1 MLLVLLKPSVCF
13 VSEMP
18 DHNENRRNSLY
29 AGLKA
34 EPDQEHRI
42 LTSQK
47 HKQPGKAV
55 RILKDKGG
63 TCRWMKW
70 KLLCQ
75 NFSALLSVPADE
87 GQLPS

>member
-1 MLLVLLKPSVCF
+1 MLLVLLKPRVCF

-42 LTSQK
+42 LTSQQ

-63 TCRWMKW
+63 N
-70 KLLCQ
+70 LLMDETEIVLPELFC
-75 NFSALLSVPADE
+75 SAVCASR
-87 GQLPS
+87 